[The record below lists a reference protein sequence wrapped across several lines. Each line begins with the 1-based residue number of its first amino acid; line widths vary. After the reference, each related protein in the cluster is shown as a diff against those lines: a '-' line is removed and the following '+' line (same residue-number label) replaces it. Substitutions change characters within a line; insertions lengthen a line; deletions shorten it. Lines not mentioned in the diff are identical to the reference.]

1 MGMIYFVPGLEKQ
14 VQDVLETARDC
25 IDAANDLN
33 AIEHVLEFGTD
44 EQALQLDH
52 ELQEKYPVIK
62 MMLNA
67 ANSVPIRYSR
77 QPAKP
82 NRASPAK
89 SNLYQDKWGIICDVA
104 VKKGIK
110 ESIQACIEYIEKSH

>member
-1 MGMIYFVPGLEKQ
+1 MIYFVPGLEKQ
-14 VQDVLETARDC
+14 VKDVLETARDC

-33 AIEHVLEFGTD
+33 TIECVLKFGTD
-44 EQALQLDH
+44 EQAIQLDH
-52 ELQEKYPVIK
+52 ELQEKYPAIK

-67 ANSVPIRYSR
+67 TNSVPVRYSR
-77 QPAKP
+77 QPAQL
-82 NRASPAK
+82 NGESPAK

-110 ESIQACIEYIEKSH
+110 ESIQACIEYVEKSP